1 MRVGYARVST
11 DDQNL
16 DRQRAALAEVG
27 CAEVVEEI
35 ESGVKARNRLAALLS
50 RLTLGDE
57 LVVKS
62 FGPTRPPRR
71 RIGRP
76 SR

>member
-16 DRQRAALAEVG
+16 DRQRAALAEAG
-27 CAEVVEEI
+27 CAEVIEEI
-35 ESGVKARNRLAALLS
+35 ESGVKARNRLVALL
-50 RLTLGDE
+50 
-57 LVVKS
+57 VS
-62 FGPTRPPRR
+62 FDCRRRIGCKKPGPARPPRR